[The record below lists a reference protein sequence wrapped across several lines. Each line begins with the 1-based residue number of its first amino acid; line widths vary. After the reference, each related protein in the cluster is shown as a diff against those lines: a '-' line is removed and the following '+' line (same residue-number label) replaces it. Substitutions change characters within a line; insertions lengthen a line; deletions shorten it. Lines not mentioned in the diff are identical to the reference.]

1 MDNLIHGFFYLW
13 ITLNHPFTLHNKG
26 GLLVQSIEDIW
37 QETLQIVKKNM
48 SKPSYDTW
56 MKSTT
61 AHSLEGNTFII
72 SAPNNFVR
80 DWLEKKATRNLSLT
94 FCKK

>member
-1 MDNLIHGFFYLW
+1 M
-13 ITLNHPFTLHNKG
+13 
-26 GLLVQSIEDIW
+26 QSIEAIW
-37 QETLQIVKKNM
+37 QEALQVVKKNM

-61 AHSLEGNTFII
+61 AHSLEGNHFII

-80 DWLEKKATRNLSLT
+80 DWLEKSYTQFIATILQEITGNT
-94 FCKK
+94 YDVQFIDGEQEEKFEYVTPKNI